1 MKLKQNSQHQDSLTD
16 ISRRQYTN
24 RGLTSVSDSCFELF
38 CSLTERILN
47 EFSGE
52 IFSKHGSAIHTH
64 CLNKLLD
71 SSGLFQQFA
80 KCMGTNTNINM
91 TSTECTTS
99 ELLCEIC
106 ELSSGVIEVFN
117 DLLKKY
123 LMVMF
128 GQFRKDIKC
137 HMHIEKTMA
146 HRKQIKVKSLKREK
160 KTNEKNN
167 NPKTNTVEATCS
179 TSSTSD
185 NERTLVTEHSKKT
198 KTK

>member
-1 MKLKQNSQHQDSLTD
+1 
-16 ISRRQYTN
+16 
-24 RGLTSVSDSCFELF
+24 
-38 CSLTERILN
+38 
-47 EFSGE
+47 
-52 IFSKHGSAIHTH
+52 
-64 CLNKLLD
+64 
-71 SSGLFQQFA
+71 
-80 KCMGTNTNINM
+80 MGTNTNINM

-146 HRKQIKVKSLKREK
+146 HRKQIKVKSLKRDK
-160 KTNEKNN
+160 KTNEKTTTQNE
-167 NPKTNTVEATCS
+167 TNTVEATCS

-185 NERTLVTEHSKKT
+185 NERPLVIEENVILCKKCKSDNNRDEWIQCDQCDSWWHRQCAGLGHHMKWKKFSKGNAKWYCEHCENK
-198 KTK
+198 